1 MEQCQNA
8 DGNLEPLFS
17 GAKAHN
23 SRECYEN
30 SLELYSC
37 SPWGRKESDK
47 TEHSHMQY
55 GAAAL

>member
-1 MEQCQNA
+1 MSKCRWEF
-8 DGNLEPLFS
+8 GTLFS
-17 GAKAHN
+17 GAKAHD

-37 SPWGRKESDK
+37 SPWGRKESDT
-47 TEHSHMQY
+47 TEHAHVQN